1 MKTLILAMILAC
13 GAPWSLDD
21 CINYALDH
29 NITVQQSRILV
40 EEREIAL
47 NTAKN
52 RFLPGVSAGA
62 SQNFSFGRGLTAD
75 NTYANANTTSSSFS
89 LGGELSVFQGLQLVN
104 NVRLSRLD
112 LEAATKDL
120 EKTRDDIR
128 VAVANAYMTILYNQE
143 ILSVAKSQQEVDSI
157 LVERMRSVKASGKA
171 SEADVAAQEATYA
184 QSCLNTVQAQNNLR
198 LSVLDLSQLLELD
211 SPEGFC
217 IVTPDVGGLELSIL
231 RNPEE
236 IYAAALEIKP
246 AIKAEEARVASAERN
261 IAIAKGAFS
270 PTLSLSGGIG
280 SNFYTSSSL
289 PSLPFAEQ
297 LRNNFSQYVGMSL
310 NIPIF
315 SRMSNANNLKTAR
328 LNYNSRQL
336 QLENAKKDLY
346 KEIQQAY
353 YNAVASQ
360 SKMVSSGKA
369 AESSSK
375 SFELTKEK
383 YAAGKADIVEYNQ
396 AKDKNLEA
404 LSNYIQARYECLFQT
419 SLLDFYE
426 GKPISFQTAL

>member
-1 MKTLILAMILAC
+1 MKTLIMAMILAC
-13 GAPWSLDD
+13 GTPWSLSD
-21 CINYALDH
+21 CIDYALEH
-29 NITVQQSRILV
+29 NITVKQSKISV
-40 EEREIAL
+40 EQKEIAL

-75 NTYANANTTSSSFS
+75 NTYANTNTTSTSFS
-89 LGGELSVFQGLQLVN
+89 LGGEMPVFQGLQLVN
-104 NVRLSRLD
+104 NVKLSRLD

-128 VAVANAYMTILYNQE
+128 IAVARAYMEILYDTE

-157 LVERMRSVKASGKA
+157 LVERIKHVRESGKA

-184 QSCLNTVQAQNNLR
+184 QSCLNTVQAQNSLR
-198 LSVLDLSQLLELD
+198 LSVLELSQLLELD
-211 SPEGFC
+211 SPENFS
-217 IVTPDVGGLELSIL
+217 IVTPNVEGMEITVLK
-231 RNPEE
+231 NPEQ

-246 AIKAEEARVASAERN
+246 AIKAEEARVAYAERN
-261 IAIAKGAFS
+261 IAVAKGAFS

-280 SNFYTSSSL
+280 TNYYTTNGL
-289 PSLPFAEQ
+289 PSPSFSEQ
-297 LRNNFSQYVGMSL
+297 LKNNFSQYVGLSL

-315 SRMSNANNLKTAR
+315 SRMSNANSLKAAK
-328 LNYNSRQL
+328 LNYSREQL
-336 QLENAKKDLY
+336 QFENVKKELY

-360 SKMVSSGKA
+360 SKFISSGKA
-369 AESSSK
+369 AESSYK

-383 YAAGKADIVEYNQ
+383 YAAGKANITEYNQ

-404 LSNYIQARYECLFQT
+404 ASNFIQARYECLFQT
-419 SLLDFYE
+419 KLLLFYE
-426 GKPISFQTAL
+426 GAEIIL